1 MAVRKND
8 LEMGMHLL
16 QARGILPG
24 LLGGRMMTKDIRD
37 DYLEKKFFQE
47 FTELLEEVRKLRI
60 AMEKLRRE
68 ESSVCGDWYFNH

>member
-1 MAVRKND
+1 
-8 LEMGMHLL
+8 
-16 QARGILPG
+16 
-24 LLGGRMMTKDIRD
+24 MTKTIRD
-37 DYLEKKFFQE
+37 VNQEENFFRE

>member
-1 MAVRKND
+1 
-8 LEMGMHLL
+8 
-16 QARGILPG
+16 
-24 LLGGRMMTKDIRD
+24 MTKTIRD
-37 DYLEKKFFQE
+37 VSQEEKFFRE

>member
-1 MAVRKND
+1 
-8 LEMGMHLL
+8 
-16 QARGILPG
+16 
-24 LLGGRMMTKDIRD
+24 MTKTIRD
-37 DYLEKKFFQE
+37 VNQEEKFFRE